1 MRFHSKSGSEQL
13 SELYTSHTIHV
24 WPFRNQ
30 HVQVPCRVPRQG
42 HYTNQRPFFQKR
54 AKVSVIWKIKVIAS
68 TAIKSSVKKNGWRMD
83 TFPPSPKTIP
93 FRILRAINRHQKA
106 RTQLLRSNGTTHP
119 FNVKLY
125 LPHSRSSH
133 IITYI
138 GVIYCIP
145 IKNPNKRRTVIFHL
159 TSTSRGG
166 YNWSHPTKNTPFW
179 VVDRPSCRK
188 NQVPLVTS
196 KPTPPGAPDTWWRS
210 TSLAPRGFRTI
221 RKPIENPPF
230 GCRLK
235 PWKIPK

>member
-1 MRFHSKSGSEQL
+1 MVAVAPVFCCFCRERGHKKNSASKPCWKSSWIQQRLPWDFMRFHSKSGSEQL

-133 IITYI
+133 IHTLELFI
-138 GVIYCIP
+138 
-145 IKNPNKRRTVIFHL
+145 
-159 TSTSRGG
+159 
-166 YNWSHPTKNTPFW
+166 
-179 VVDRPSCRK
+179 
-188 NQVPLVTS
+188 
-196 KPTPPGAPDTWWRS
+196 A
-210 TSLAPRGFRTI
+210 SL
-221 RKPIENPPF
+221 
-230 GCRLK
+230 
-235 PWKIPK
+235 